1 MEELLQTT
9 ESTQAL
15 NPITTVMEQLMPT
28 IIISTILI
36 SVLFFIYLVAAIA
49 SRISSHKRSV
59 ALAKD
64 VHAIREL
71 LEKNQSAIVEPTRP
85 QPEVKLADGAIV
97 KRDPLYE
104 EQKIESERI
113 V

>member
-1 MEELLQTT
+1 
-9 ESTQAL
+9 
-15 NPITTVMEQLMPT
+15 MEQLMPT

-36 SVLFFIYLVAAIA
+36 SVLFFIYLVAAIT

-71 LEKNQSAIVEPTRP
+71 LEKNQSAVAEPIKP
-85 QPEVKLADGAIV
+85 QPEVKLADGAI
-97 KRDPLYE
+97 KDYSYE
-104 EQKIESERI
+104 EQKIETERI